1 MSHTYRIGFLLILFS
16 LSGCGAAY
24 HFQYHYTMIS
34 PPGGAEGVENDQVH
48 IQLIPE
54 PTTGVMRL
62 SVMNKSPRPA
72 DIIWE
77 QTHYIDPFGR
87 RRQAAETGIKWFLR
101 PREWAA
107 DRTRI
112 SPGKTLQIRIHP
124 GSHQTYNPFAISHTA
139 GEGVSLSSTPSALL
153 PPSGNTPTTGT
164 RYTGQEFR
172 FVLALRI
179 DRDVTRYP
187 FVFRVTDV
195 DVQ

>member
-1 MSHTYRIGFLLILFS
+1 MSRTYLIWCLLVLFS

-34 PPGGAEGVENDQVH
+34 PPGGAEGMENDQVR
-48 IQLIPE
+48 IQLLPE
-54 PTTGVMRL
+54 PTTGIMRL
-62 SVMNKSPRPA
+62 SVMNKSLHPV
-72 DIIWE
+72 DIVWE

-87 RRQAAETGIKWFLR
+87 RRQATETGIQWFLR

-107 DRTRI
+107 NHTRI
-112 SPGKTLQIRIHP
+112 STGKTLRIRVHP
-124 GSHQTYNPFAISHTA
+124 GSHQTYNPFAVSRTA
-139 GEGVSLSSTPSALL
+139 GEGATLSSAPRALL

-172 FVLALRI
+172 FILALRI
-179 DRDVTRYP
+179 GADVTQYP
-187 FVFRVTDV
+187 FTFRVTEV